1 MVGQISK
8 KVIALST
15 GGTGGHVF
23 PALAVGECFRSKG
36 CRVIYV
42 TDKRGA
48 KFLEDRIEKEALFIL
63 PITSFQGGLMHKIR
77 FVLSLLRS
85 ILRIRRIYK
94 DEQVSSIIGFGGYA
108 SLAGVL
114 AAKLT
119 GRPLYIHEQNAI
131 ASKVTRLSSLFA
143 LKIMTSTRRV
153 SKLPKWVQ
161 RKVVFTGMPIREIKQ
176 GIGEQSFVNTQKI
189 KILILGGSQGAAV
202 FGRLMPRVFGAIPAE
217 MQQLVSLMQQV
228 PAPDI
233 ERVQGAYTALGM
245 DVQLAPFFKDI
256 HMHMKGADLV
266 ISRAGASSI
275 AEIIH
280 YAKPAIFIPFPHAA
294 DDHQT
299 ANAEQV
305 VAFGGGWLLPENGSL
320 EKKMTDLIKNLL
332 HDRKALSLVAESM
345 SCLKTPNASHDVVE
359 LVLGN

>member
-1 MVGQISK
+1 MVERINK

-23 PALAVGECFRSKG
+23 PALAVGCSFRSKG

-48 KFLEDRIEKEALFIL
+48 KFLEGVIEKESLFIV
-63 PITSFQGGLMHKIR
+63 PIVSFQGGVLHKIR
-77 FVLSLLRS
+77 FLFSLIKS
-85 ILRIRRIYK
+85 ILCIQKIYD
-94 DEQVSSIIGFGGYA
+94 DEQVSSVVGFGGYA

-114 AAKLT
+114 SAKLT
-119 GRPLYIHEQNAI
+119 GRALYIHEQNAI

-143 LKIMTSTRRV
+143 AKIMTSTRTV
-153 SKLPKWVQ
+153 SKLPKWVYN
-161 RKVVFTGMPIREIKQ
+161 KVVFTGMPIREIQ
-176 GIGEQSFVNTQKI
+176 QEISEQSFANTQKI

-202 FGRLMPRVFGAIPAE
+202 FGRLMPKVFSALPAE

-228 PAPDI
+228 SAPDLQS
-233 ERVQGAYTALGM
+233 VQAAYADLGM

-256 HMHMKGADLV
+256 HAHMQSANLV

-280 YAKPAIFIPFPHAA
+280 YEKPAIFIPFPHAA

-320 EKKMTDLIKNLL
+320 EKKMTNLIKNLL
-332 HDRKALSLVAESM
+332 QDRKALSLVAESM
-345 SCLKTPNASHDVVE
+345 SCLKTPNAAHDVVD
-359 LVLGN
+359 LVLSN

>member
-1 MVGQISK
+1 MVEKNNK

-23 PALAVGECFRSKG
+23 PALAVGERFRSKG
-36 CRVIYV
+36 YRVIYV

-48 KFLEDRIEKEALFIL
+48 KFLEDRVEKETLFIL
-63 PITSFQGGLMHKIR
+63 PITSFQGGLRHKIR
-77 FVLSLLRS
+77 FFLSLGRS
-85 ILRIRRIYK
+85 ILSIRKIY
-94 DEQVSSIIGFGGYA
+94 DDAQVMSVIGFGGYA

-119 GRPLYIHEQNAI
+119 GRVLYIHEQNAI

-143 LKIMTSTRRV
+143 FKIMISTRSV
-153 SKLPKWVQ
+153 AKLPKWVQ
-161 RKVVFTGMPIREIKQ
+161 WKVVFTGMPIREVQQEVNEK
-176 GIGEQSFVNTQKI
+176 SFVNTEKI
-189 KILILGGSQGAAV
+189 KILVLGGSQGAAV
-202 FGRLMPRVFGAIPAE
+202 FGRLMPNVFAAMPAE
-217 MQQLVSLMQQV
+217 IQQSVSLMQQV
-228 PAPDI
+228 PEPDI
-233 ERVQGAYTALGM
+233 QRVQAAYAGLGM
-245 DVQLAPFFKDI
+245 EVLLAPFFKSI
-256 HMHMKGADLV
+256 HAHIKAADLL

-280 YAKPAIFIPFPHAA
+280 YAKPTIFVPFPHAS

-332 HDRKALSLVAESM
+332 HDRKTLSLVAESM
-345 SCLKTPNASHDVVE
+345 NNLKTPNASHRVVE
-359 LVLGN
+359 LVLSH